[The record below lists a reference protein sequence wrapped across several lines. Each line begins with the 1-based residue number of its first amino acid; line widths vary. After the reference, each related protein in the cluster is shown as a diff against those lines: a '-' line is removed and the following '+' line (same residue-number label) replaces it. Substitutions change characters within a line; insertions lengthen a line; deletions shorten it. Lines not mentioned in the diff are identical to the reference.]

1 LEYNY
6 KLFGVEYEIFNFSHN
21 ISKYFVKADIAIT
34 RSGSSMLAELLN
46 CKIPIINIPLPSSA
60 DNHQLKNAQYF
71 EKKGY
76 GYLIEEK
83 NLEEKLFPLIKS
95 IHEDK
100 NLLNQM
106 KKNQSTFSDK
116 KVYEK
121 IDNQIKELI
130 YE

>member
-1 LEYNY
+1 
-6 KLFGVEYEIFNFSHN
+6 
-21 ISKYFVKADIAIT
+21 
-34 RSGSSMLAELLN
+34 MLAELLN
-46 CKIPIINIPLPSSA
+46 YKIPIINIPLPSSA